1 MAFKRSAVQ
10 LRLSPHEN
18 WSFNMFNMTQ
28 IREKSSIV
36 LWLFLIIFILS
47 MVAGGLLGGANIVDL
62 IFGGTDPSRYAGWV
76 DDRGISHRE
85 FQNQYNNQL
94 SAFQQQ
100 NRPIDGRTSQTASN
114 TAWNI
119 IVDNEFKNKK
129 VKELGL
135 AAQQTEIYE
144 FLFYTP
150 PPSFQNMFIAAG
162 MFVDDENKFV
172 LEDYQQAVESGDLP
186 EEFNAAFARWES
198 YLKNWLGNRKLQ
210 NLYSKASTL
219 SNQEIQFEYMKNNIN
234 CNIDYIFINTN
245 KISNND
251 IDISDEDIQNHYN
264 ENKEENYT
272 TPETRTI
279 NYVSWAIP
287 NEIKLD
293 TLNYTSYIDSLKD
306 QALLFADE
314 ADITSFNKAVEELE
328 YKSESL
334 QIHEGFNSNSGF
346 PFQMGTSRLAVRFI
360 FDNDFGS
367 ISDPIQMDNQI
378 IVLTILD
385 EEPAGYK
392 PLEDVENSIKS
403 ILIREKK
410 KTYAL
415 ELFESKLES
424 SDDWSALS
432 KQDTLFTFVSNE
444 SGTIGG
450 SFKDIGK
457 SNEITGAL
465 LALEEGETSNALTT
479 YNTICKIKINS
490 KDMFDEA
497 AYNESYNEIK
507 KQLVATKNRSNYQ
520 SWLNHMKDNSTVN
533 DFRSKMY

>member
-1 MAFKRSAVQ
+1 
-10 LRLSPHEN
+10 
-18 WSFNMFNMTQ
+18 MTQ
-28 IREKSSIV
+28 IREKSNIV

-100 NRPIDGRTSQTASN
+100 NRPVDGRTAQTASN

-119 IVDNEFKNKK
+119 IVENEFKNKK

-150 PPSFQNMFIAAG
+150 PVSFQNIFIAAG

-172 LEDYQQAVESGDLP
+172 IEDYQRAVESGDLP
-186 EEFNAAFARWES
+186 EEFNAVFARWEA

-219 SNQEIQFEYMKNNIN
+219 SDEEIRFEYMKNNMN

-251 IDISDEDIQNHYN
+251 IDISDNDIEEYYN
-264 ENKEENYT
+264 KNKEDQYK
-272 TPETRTI
+272 TPDIRNI
-279 NYVSWAIP
+279 NYISWNIP

-293 TLNYTSYIDSLKD
+293 TLNYNSYIDSLKD

-314 ADITSFNKAVEELE
+314 ADITSFNDA
-328 YKSESL
+328 SESL
-334 QIHEGFNSNSGF
+334 GYDLKSLKIHEGFNSNSGF
-346 PFQMGTSRLAVRFI
+346 PFQMGTSRAAVRFI
-360 FDNDFGS
+360 FDNDFGT

-385 EEPAGYK
+385 EKPESYK
-392 PLEDVENSIKS
+392 NLEDVKNSIKS
-403 ILIREKK
+403 ILTRDKK
-410 KTYAL
+410 QNYAL
-415 ELFESKLES
+415 ELFESKLKTDDSWES
-424 SDDWSALS
+424 VAKEDS
-432 KQDTLFTFVSNE
+432 LFTFLSNE

-465 LALEEGETSNALTT
+465 LALEENQTSNTLTT
-479 YNTICKIKINS
+479 YNTVCKIKVNS
-490 KDMFDEA
+490 KDTFDED
-497 AYNESYNEIK
+497 SYNDSYSEIK
-507 KQLVATKNRSNYQ
+507 KQLLNTKNRSNYQ
-520 SWLNHMKDNSTVN
+520 AWLNHMKDNSKVN
-533 DFRSKMY
+533 DYRSKMY